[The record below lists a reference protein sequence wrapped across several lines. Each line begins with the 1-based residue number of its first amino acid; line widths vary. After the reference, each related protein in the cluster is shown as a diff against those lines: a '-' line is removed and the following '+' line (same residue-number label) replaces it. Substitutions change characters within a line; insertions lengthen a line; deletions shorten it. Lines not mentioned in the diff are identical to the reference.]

1 MLSIKDVPL
10 KGRRVLMR
18 QDLNVPMENG
28 VITDNSRILA
38 ALPTIKYAL
47 EKGARLMLVS
57 HLGRPKA
64 GEYDAQFSLQA
75 VADELSHQLNQPVTL
90 CTEIVPC
97 AMNEGDCIL
106 YENIRFAPG
115 EEQNAEQFSKYL
127 ASLCDVFVMDA
138 FATAH
143 RAQASTVGVAE
154 WAEISCAG
162 LLFEK
167 EWQTLNRITDQ
178 PEKPV
183 LAIVGGAKVSGK
195 IAVLEHL
202 IERVDA
208 LIVGGGIAN
217 TFLAAQGFDVGTSL
231 YEKDWCQRAADLM
244 ALAASRGVRFP
255 LPQDVLCASVPGKQ
269 AVAIERCVTQV
280 QSQEAIYDVGPKTM
294 ALYAQEVARANT
306 IVWNGPLGVFE
317 WPNFSYGTFTL
328 ARAIAKASGFSIAG
342 GGDTLSALKH
352 VGLSDSINYLST
364 AGGAFL
370 QLLEGRPLPAVTI
383 LQQRAEYD
391 AI

>member
-18 QDLNVPMENG
+18 QDLNVPMDNG

-75 VADELSHQLNQPVTL
+75 VADELSHHLSKKVTL

-115 EEQNAEQFSKYL
+115 EEKNSEKFSKYL

-154 WAEISCAG
+154 WADISCAG

-167 EWQTLNRITDQ
+167 EWQTLNRITDN
-178 PEKPV
+178 PDKPV

-231 YEKDWCQRAADLM
+231 YEKDWCQRATDLM

-255 LPQDVLCASVPGKQ
+255 LPQDVLCASAPGKQ
-269 AVAIERCVTQV
+269 AVAIERDVSQV
-280 QSQEAIYDVGPKTM
+280 QSREAIYDVGPKTM
-294 ALYAQEVARANT
+294 ALYAQEVARAST

-328 ARAIAKASGFSIAG
+328 AQEVAKASGFSVAG

-370 QLLEGRPLPAVTI
+370 QLLEGRSLPAVTI
-383 LQQRAEYD
+383 LQQRAAYD

>member
-18 QDLNVPMENG
+18 QDLNVPMDNG

-47 EKGARLMLVS
+47 DQGARLMLVS

-115 EEQNAEQFSKYL
+115 EEKNAEQFSKYL

-317 WPNFSYGTFTL
+317 WSNFSYGTFTL
-328 ARAIAKASGFSIAG
+328 ARAIAKASGFSVAG
-342 GGDTLSALKH
+342 GGDTLSALKY

>member
-18 QDLNVPMENG
+18 QDLNVPMDNG

-75 VADELSHQLNQPVTL
+75 VADELSHHLSKKVTL

-106 YENIRFAPG
+106 YEHIRFAPG
-115 EEQNAEQFSKYL
+115 EEKNSEKFSKYL

-154 WAEISCAG
+154 WADISCAG

-167 EWQTLNRITDQ
+167 EWQTLNRITDN
-178 PEKPV
+178 PDKPV
-183 LAIVGGAKVSGK
+183 LAIVRGAKVSGK

-231 YEKDWCQRAADLM
+231 YEKDWCQRATDLM

-255 LPQDVLCASVPGKQ
+255 LPQDVLCANAPGKQ
-269 AVAIERCVTQV
+269 AVAIERDVSQV
-280 QSQEAIYDVGPKTM
+280 QSREAIYDVGPKTM
-294 ALYAQEVARANT
+294 ALYAQEVARAST

-328 ARAIAKASGFSIAG
+328 AQEVAKASGFSVAG

-370 QLLEGRPLPAVTI
+370 QLLEGRSLPAVTI
-383 LQQRAEYD
+383 LQQRAAYD